1 MQKLLK
7 AGRMVVPPAP
17 NAMISV
23 MLMMVMIIWVVEFSR
38 EGTLAKTEL
47 LYPKNAGS

>member
-7 AGRMVVPPAP
+7 AGRMVVPPTP

-23 MLMMVMIIWVVEFSR
+23 MLMMVMVIWVVEFSR
-38 EGTLAKTEL
+38 EGYKIR
-47 LYPKNAGS
+47 